1 MEKTVAIEWVR
12 VEGRYRQDL
21 GDVEALAKSI
31 ASEGL
36 INAITVTSDGRLVAG
51 ERRLAAVRLL
61 GHDFI
66 DARVVDNLNDAASL
80 LRAERDENTE
90 RKEMTPEE
98 LARLGMAL
106 EEIERPKAMERKVAS
121 AHAAG
126 RARHGLPPATR
137 SEDRDADVTGE
148 TRHVVAGALGVSP
161 STYARAKAVV
171 EAADD
176 VAAPA
181 EVQEIAKTAL
191 AEMNETGNVTAAYEK
206 VRGRR
211 GPLATTPQK
220 PTLTTA
226 QQQRKA
232 IDAAIVKLSGLGHG
246 LKQIEVLHPDIT
258 SEEAAQWVGDLSEA
272 RLVIERLIKRLRER
286 SSAQA

>member
-66 DARVVDNLNDAASL
+66 DARVVDNLSDAASL

-90 RKEMTPEE
+90 RKDMTPEE
-98 LARLGMAL
+98 LVRLGKAL
-106 EEIERPKAMERKVAS
+106 EDLERPRALERKAE
-121 AHAAG
+121 AG
-126 RARHGLPPATR
+126 RSAAPGRPAER
-137 SEDRDADVTGE
+137 PDPQNGSLGE
-148 TRHVVAGALGVSP
+148 VRNVVADALGISP
-161 STYARAKAVV
+161 MSYYRAKTVV

-176 VAAPA
+176 KDAAA
-181 EVQEIAKTAL
+181 ETQDAAKAAL

-211 GPLATTPQK
+211 GPLATNPQK
-220 PTLTTA
+220 PTLSTA
-226 QQQRKA
+226 RQQRKA

-286 SSAQA
+286 SSAKA